1 MTPRAPLVRTHIRV
15 LCRVLVALTLVVLAG
30 CSTVSGGSVQAAS
43 LYWHRHP
50 KVVVTPASVA
60 SLAYYQLQVNAPG
73 GQAVLI
79 LGSVSGDRLGW
90 YAKGHQAIFMEH
102 GLVVKTLGLP
112 ENLDRLALP
121 VGNPFA
127 VGLQR
132 VSYPVSY
139 TRTMDWSPG
148 YRYGV
153 TVRATLTQAIM
164 ENVDILGV
172 THALRRID
180 ERLLGEGLDRENRYW
195 VDPVDG
201 FIWKSVQY
209 IDASQ
214 RLEIIQLRPYRT
226 RSA

>member
-1 MTPRAPLVRTHIRV
+1 MRTSIRV
-15 LCRVLVALTLVVLAG
+15 SCRVLGALMLLLVAG
-30 CSTVSGGSVQAAS
+30 CSTVSEGSLQAGS
-43 LYWHRHP
+43 LYLHRHS
-50 KVVVTPASVA
+50 KVAVTPASVA
-60 SLAYYQLQVNAPG
+60 ALAYYQLQVNAPG

-79 LGSVSGDRLGW
+79 LGSVSGSRLGW
-90 YAKGHQAIFMEH
+90 YAKGHQAVFMEH
-102 GLVVKTLGLP
+102 GLVVKTLGLSD
-112 ENLDRLALP
+112 NLDRLALP
-121 VGNPFA
+121 GDNPFA

-132 VSYPVSY
+132 VSYPMSY

-153 TVRATLTQAIM
+153 TVRATLTEASM
-164 ENVDILGV
+164 ENVEILGV
-172 THALRRID
+172 THSLRRID
-180 ERLLGEGLDRENRYW
+180 ERLLGDGFDRENRYW

-226 RSA
+226 GSA